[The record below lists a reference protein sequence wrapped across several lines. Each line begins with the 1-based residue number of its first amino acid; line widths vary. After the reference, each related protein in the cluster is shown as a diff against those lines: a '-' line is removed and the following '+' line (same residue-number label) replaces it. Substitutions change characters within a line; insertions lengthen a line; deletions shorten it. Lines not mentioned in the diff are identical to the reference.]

1 MLYQQDI
8 RTAVELIAYTFI
20 RKNIFE
26 YYFILIG
33 IGANGKSV
41 FVGILSN
48 LHGKKNISN
57 VSLKSLTNDKIDL
70 HFLIWWIKLLT

>member
-1 MLYQQDI
+1 M
-8 RTAVELIAYTFI
+8 AYTFV

-41 FVGILSN
+41 FIGILSN
-48 LHGKKNISN
+48 LHGLKNIGN
-57 VSLKSLTNDKIDL
+57 VSLKSIATERFATVDYGRERRQRGYRK
-70 HFLIWWIKLLT
+70 H